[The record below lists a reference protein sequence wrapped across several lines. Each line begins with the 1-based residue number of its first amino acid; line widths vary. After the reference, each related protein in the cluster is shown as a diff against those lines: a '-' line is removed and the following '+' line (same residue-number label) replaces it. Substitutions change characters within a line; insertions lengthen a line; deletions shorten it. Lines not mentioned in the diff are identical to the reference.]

1 MEFNIND
8 EDVKD
13 IIRAK
18 IDEYEFQDVI
28 EECAYKK
35 TEEYMDKQLSKGHKL
50 ERLVM
55 ECAKE
60 QTDEWL
66 KCNIYDDI
74 LQECIKK
81 AILERLREFSFEQI
95 KELMN
100 NTK

>member
-13 IIRAK
+13 MIREK

-35 TEEYMDKQLSKGHKL
+35 TEYYMDKQLSKGQAL
-50 ERLVM
+50 EELVIK
-55 ECAKE
+55 CAKE
-60 QTDEWL
+60 QTNEWL

-81 AILERLREFSFEQI
+81 AILERLREVSFEQL

>member
-13 IIRAK
+13 MIREK
-18 IDEYEFQDVI
+18 IDKYEFQDVI

-35 TEEYMDKQLSKGHKL
+35 TEEYMDKQLSKRHKL

-66 KCNIYDDI
+66 KCNIYEDI

-81 AILERLREFSFEQI
+81 AILERLREFSFEQL